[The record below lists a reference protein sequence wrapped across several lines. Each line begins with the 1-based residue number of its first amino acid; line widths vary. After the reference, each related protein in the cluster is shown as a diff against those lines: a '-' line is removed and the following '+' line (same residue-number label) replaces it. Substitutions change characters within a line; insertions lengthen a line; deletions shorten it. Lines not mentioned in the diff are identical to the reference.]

1 MIDYDELMKKLKE
14 SKPQINKN
22 TIDKKEIN
30 HYVDKVRRTLLQLK
44 LNDDNLDNNLSNIQI
59 EKIDAPTDK
68 IKYK

>member
-14 SKPQINKN
+14 SKPQLNKN

-44 LNDDNLDNNLSNIQI
+44 LNDDNLDNNLSNLPCNNI
-59 EKIDAPTDK
+59 
-68 IKYK
+68 